1 VTGSLRTMSET
12 VQPTLTVRLK
22 TDSAGKPRFFTGK
35 DHRHYRVVFEIENA
49 PEDAYL
55 AEVELGPGYPEP
67 LRNVERDPDG
77 VFRLETTAYGDY
89 PVLVHLY
96 RSNGYNPV
104 LLDNVA
110 RALRRS
116 APNASPEV
124 QQAIEDIAR
133 H

>member
-1 VTGSLRTMSET
+1 MSET

-22 TDSAGKPRFFTGK
+22 TDSAGKPRFFTGTR
-35 DHRHYRVVFEIENA
+35 HRHYRVVFEIANA
-49 PEDAYL
+49 PKDAYL
-55 AEVELGPGYPEP
+55 AQVELDPSYPEP
-67 LRNVERDPDG
+67 VRNLERDPDG
-77 VFRLETTAYGDY
+77 VFRLETTTYGDY

-96 RSNGYNPV
+96 RSNGYDPV
-104 LLDNVA
+104 LRDNIA

-116 APNASPEV
+116 ATDASPKV